1 MKRLRRVTL
10 FWLLVMFATS
20 LVGSK
25 QEAPGAEVPDAPHQ
39 WPHWRGPLANG
50 LAPNADPPTEWSET
64 KNVRWKVSIP
74 GEGKSTPIIWND
86 RIYLLS
92 AIATERTADE
102 PPVAKEGAFTQ
113 PPKNFHQFMV
123 YCLDRGTGGVV
134 WSRMAIEAVPHEGR
148 HTTNSFASGSPTTD
162 GQRLYA
168 SFGSRGI
175 YAYSLDGNLIWS
187 RDLGR
192 MYTRRG
198 WGESVTPVVHG
209 ETLIVNWDQEENS
222 SLVALNA
229 NTGETRWQVPRD
241 EATTWTTALIVPHK
255 DRVQVI
261 VNGANRVRSYDLEN
275 GEPIW
280 ECGGQTVNPIPS
292 PVAADGVVYCVSGYR
307 GAAAVAIPLDSKGD
321 VTDSSTL
328 IWKYNDS
335 TPYVPSPI
343 IHEDQIYFTRANSGI
358 LTSLQRNDGT
368 LIYGPERLSGIENIY
383 ASPIIASGRLYIV
396 SREGAT
402 AVLKT
407 GRKPE
412 VLATNTLNEPI
423 DASPAAIGKQL
434 FLRSDKSLYCLEA
447 FEP

>member
-1 MKRLRRVTL
+1 MRSVTRL
-10 FWLLVMFATS
+10 WLLVMIFTTMAASAQRGVSGEPTHP
-20 LVGSK
+20 
-25 QEAPGAEVPDAPHQ
+25 ADQ

-50 LAPNADPPTEWSET
+50 LAPHANPPTEWSES
-64 KNVRWKVSIP
+64 KNVRWKVAIP

-92 AIATERTADE
+92 AIPTDRLAEE
-102 PPVAKEGAFTQ
+102 PAVAKEGAMTQ
-113 PPKNFHQFMV
+113 PPKNFHQFTV
-123 YCLDRGTGGVV
+123 YCLDRSSGEVI

-148 HTTNSFASGSPTTD
+148 HTTNSYASGSPTTD
-162 GQRLYA
+162 GQRLYV
-168 SFGSRGI
+168 SFGSRGL

-198 WGESVTPVVHG
+198 WGESVTPVVYG

-229 NTGETRWQVPRD
+229 NTGETLWEVPRD
-241 EATTWTTALIVPHK
+241 EATTWTTALVAPHK

-261 VNGANRVRSYDLEN
+261 VNGTNRVRSYDIQN
-275 GEPIW
+275 GELIW

-292 PVAADGVVYCVSGYR
+292 PVIAGDVVYCTSGYR
-307 GAAAVAIPLDSKGD
+307 GAAAVAIPLDSQGD
-321 VTDSSTL
+321 VTDSDTL
-328 IWKYNDS
+328 LWKHNDS

-343 IHEDQIYFTRANSGI
+343 VHEDQIYFTRANSGI
-358 LTSLQRNDGT
+358 LTSLDRMDGK

-396 SREGAT
+396 SREGTT
-402 AVLKT
+402 AVLRT
-407 GRKPE
+407 GHTPE
-412 VLATNTLNEPI
+412 VLATNTLSDPI
-423 DASPAAIGKQL
+423 DASPAAVGKQL
-434 FLRSDKSLYCLEA
+434 FLRSDKSLYCIENLET
-447 FEP
+447 P